1 MERRSANGQVDATRA
16 RLFGKRV
23 ALVSCGAVAAWF
35 IVASVA
41 QLIPPAFGTR
51 IVPLAGPEQGSSGSS
66 GASTSPEWRCAEGL
80 RRATAAAGATVTPAG
95 ASVPAGPRPG
105 LDSEA
110 LAACSETS
118 AGLDALAAYRRLELA
133 EGKLGSSDPGSVEEL
148 RRELSAHLPAQMR

>member
-1 MERRSANGQVDATRA
+1 MERRSGNDPLEQATRA

-23 ALVSCGAVAAWF
+23 ALVSCGAVAVWF
-35 IVASVA
+35 IIASVA
-41 QLIPPAFGTR
+41 QLIPPVFGAR
-51 IVPLAGPEQGSSGSS
+51 VVPLAGPDRGSSGSS

-80 RRATAAAGATVTPAG
+80 RRATAAVPNA
-95 ASVPAGPRPG
+95 ASAPPGPRPG
-105 LDSEA
+105 IDSEA

>member
-1 MERRSANGQVDATRA
+1 MERRSGNGQVEQATRA

-23 ALVSCGAVAAWF
+23 ALVSCGTVAVWF

-41 QLIPPAFGTR
+41 QLIPPVFGAR
-51 IVPLAGPEQGSSGSS
+51 IVPLAGPDQGPPGS
-66 GASTSPEWRCAEGL
+66 STSPEWRCAEGL
-80 RRATAAAGATVTPAG
+80 RRATAVPNAASGPATS
-95 ASVPAGPRPG
+95 ASSRPG
-105 LDSEA
+105 IDSEA

-133 EGKLGSSDPGSVEEL
+133 VGKLGSSDPGSVEEL

>member
-1 MERRSANGQVDATRA
+1 MERRSGNDPLEQATRA

-41 QLIPPAFGTR
+41 QLIPPVFGAR
-51 IVPLAGPEQGSSGSS
+51 IVPLAGPDQGSS
-66 GASTSPEWRCAEGL
+66 GASTSTEWRCAEGL
-80 RRATAAAGATVTPAG
+80 RRATAVPNAPSA
-95 ASVPAGPRPG
+95 PAGPQTPTRG
-105 LDSEA
+105 IDSEA

-133 EGKLGSSDPGSVEEL
+133 QGKLGSSDPGSVEEL